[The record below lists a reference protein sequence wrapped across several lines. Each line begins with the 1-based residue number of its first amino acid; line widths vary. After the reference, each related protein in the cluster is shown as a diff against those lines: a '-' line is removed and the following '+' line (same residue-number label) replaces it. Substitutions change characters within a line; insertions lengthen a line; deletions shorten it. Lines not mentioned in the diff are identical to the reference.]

1 MEFVY
6 FGNDWF
12 AENRT
17 SSHHISKR
25 LGAQFPVLYVEVPGM
40 RAPKVNTRDLGKVW
54 QKLSSMF
61 QPPQQVGPSF
71 WRMTLPQIP
80 FRRHAFLRAINRW
93 ISQFLIRRAI
103 RKLGFHDYVAWF
115 HLPHPGFLAKNLGE
129 SLTVYYCV
137 DEYSKY
143 PDVDAVA
150 IKKLDDDLV
159 RAADIV
165 FTCNQ
170 PLLDDR
176 VAMNPNIS
184 VSPHGVDA
192 EVFALAQSPET
203 PLPEAAKGLSRP
215 IIGQWG
221 LIDQRV
227 DQAIVEYIARSRPDW
242 TILMVG
248 RVAVDMGAL
257 NTLPNVVFTGV
268 RPYAELPQW
277 ARAMDVCILPYLQT
291 TLILQS
297 SPLKLREYLASGK
310 PIVAVPLPETEM
322 LGDAVKTAV
331 DGPGFVRAIEEALAT
346 NTPELV
352 AYRQHAIAGNT
363 WDATFANA
371 LTKVTAE
378 WERRHSK

>member
-1 MEFVY
+1 MQFVY

-17 SSHHISKR
+17 SSHHISRR
-25 LGAQFPVLYVEVPGM
+25 LGAQSPVLYVDVPGM

-54 QKLSSMF
+54 QKLTSMF

-80 FRRHAFLRAINRW
+80 FRRYAWLRAINRR
-93 ISQFLIRRAI
+93 ISELLIRRAI
-103 RKLGFHDYVAWF
+103 RKLGFRDYVAWF
-115 HLPHPGFLAKNLGE
+115 HLPHPGFLAKKIGE
-129 SLTVYYCV
+129 GLTVYYCV

-159 RAADIV
+159 RASDIV

-184 VSPHGVDA
+184 VSPHGVDS

-203 PLPEAAKGLSRP
+203 RIPDSAKSLSRP

-227 DQAIVEYIARSRPDW
+227 DQAIVEHIARSRPDW

-248 RVAVDMGAL
+248 RVAVDMGVLA
-257 NTLPNVVFTGV
+257 TLPNVVFTGV

-277 ARAMDVCILPYLQT
+277 ARAMDVCILPYVQT
-291 TLILQS
+291 QMILQS

-310 PIVAVPLPETEM
+310 PIVAVPLPETDA
-322 LGDAVKTAV
+322 LGDAVQTAT
-331 DGPGFVRAIEEALAT
+331 DGPGFVQAIEAALAT
-346 NTPELV
+346 DTPELV

-371 LTKVTAE
+371 LARVQAE
-378 WERRHSK
+378 WQRRHAT